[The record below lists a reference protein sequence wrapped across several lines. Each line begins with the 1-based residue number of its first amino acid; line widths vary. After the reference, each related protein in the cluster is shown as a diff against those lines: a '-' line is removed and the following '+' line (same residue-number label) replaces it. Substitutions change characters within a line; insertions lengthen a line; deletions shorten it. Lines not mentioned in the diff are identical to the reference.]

1 MGGQAF
7 IICLSPPGLI
17 HGLCLATQKQMLLI
31 YSETVMAH
39 THNTGNYPFD
49 CNLLATGED
58 ELYAL
63 YRRGICIQIHQKSK
77 LAFTSQASFLLWM
90 H

>member
-1 MGGQAF
+1 MPV
-7 IICLSPPGLI
+7 SPGLDSWSLS
-17 HGLCLATQKQMLLI
+17 GNAKADAAYLLRDCNG
-31 YSETVMAH
+31 TH

-77 LAFTSQASFLLWM
+77 LAFTSQASFLLRM